1 MAQDIQIMNMTIEDV
16 PAVNFN
22 KVGGETAKYI
32 DETDIVTVYK
42 GTSAPSASLG
52 NMGDLYA
59 QK

>member
-22 KVGGETAKYI
+22 KVGGGTAKYI

-52 NMGDLYA
+52 NVGDLYA

>member
-22 KVGGETAKYI
+22 KVGGGTAKYI
-32 DETDIVTVYK
+32 DETDIITVYK

-52 NMGDLYA
+52 NVGDLYA

>member
-22 KVGGETAKYI
+22 KVGGGTAKYI
-32 DETDIVTVYK
+32 DETDNVTVYK

-52 NMGDLYA
+52 NVGDLYA

>member
-22 KVGGETAKYI
+22 KVGGGTAKYI
-32 DETDIVTVYK
+32 DETDIVNVYK

-52 NMGDLYA
+52 NVGDLYA

>member
-22 KVGGETAKYI
+22 KVGGGTAKYI

-52 NMGDLYA
+52 SVGDLYA

>member
-1 MAQDIQIMNMTIEDV
+1 MNMTIEDV

-22 KVGGETAKYI
+22 KVGGGTAKYV
-32 DETDIVTVYK
+32 DEAEIVTVYK

-52 NMGDLYA
+52 SLGDLYA

>member
-22 KVGGETAKYI
+22 KVGGGTAKYI
-32 DETDIVTVYK
+32 DETDVVTVYK

-52 NMGDLYA
+52 NVGDLYA